1 MGAGVL
7 CVVDGW
13 VLLPTWMEVVLS
25 RPYEASVIPFLLFI
39 FQRTVMKPLV
49 ATVFEDDALTASS
62 H

>member
-1 MGAGVL
+1 
-7 CVVDGW
+7 
-13 VLLPTWMEVVLS
+13 MEVVLS